1 MARKENPSLIN
12 PTNDRPSF
20 LQLLVNKQSM
30 VFEAQS
36 ETGKNMLSA
45 IKEVDRQISQALK
58 GGDPIR
64 GTGVTKSGGND

>member
-1 MARKENPSLIN
+1 
-12 PTNDRPSF
+12 
-20 LQLLVNKQSM
+20 M

-36 ETGKNMLSA
+36 ETGKNLLPA
-45 IKEVDRQISQALK
+45 LKEVDRQISQVLK